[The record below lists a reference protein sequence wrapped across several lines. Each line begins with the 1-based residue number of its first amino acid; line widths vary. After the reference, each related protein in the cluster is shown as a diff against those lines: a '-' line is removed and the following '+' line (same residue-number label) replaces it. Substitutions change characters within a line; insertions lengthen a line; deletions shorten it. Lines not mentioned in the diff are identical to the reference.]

1 MFSSIDLVNTSISF
15 AFEGAKNKIISKPAS
30 KVKVMPISGALANC
44 PFDLDSE
51 SFFSVG
57 GSVFELL
64 STSAIVSES

>member
-1 MFSSIDLVNTSISF
+1 
-15 AFEGAKNKIISKPAS
+15 
-30 KVKVMPISGALANC
+30 MPISGALANC